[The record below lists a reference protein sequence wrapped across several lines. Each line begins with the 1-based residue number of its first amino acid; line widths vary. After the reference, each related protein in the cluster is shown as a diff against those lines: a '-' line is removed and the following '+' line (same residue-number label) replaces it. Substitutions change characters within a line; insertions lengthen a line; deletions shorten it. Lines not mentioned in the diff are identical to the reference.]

1 MKLINFK
8 LYIIEKNG
16 CKGILFLLEENKMLD
31 IISMITTIW
40 LTQDVMDRLDEMTK
54 TDDSKSR
61 SEFIERAIKFYDGYN
76 RSTLENQ
83 YLPVAISSAVQ
94 GTVKSSEDRI
104 SKLLYKNTVELS
116 MVMNVLSA
124 IADVDN
130 DTLKKLRVKCMN
142 EVKATNGK
150 ISFEEINKYQKGS

>member
-1 MKLINFK
+1 MAE
-8 LYIIEKNG
+8 IIRIGFEEKG
-16 CKGILFLLEENKMLD
+16 LKKIY
-31 IISMITTIW
+31 W
-40 LTQDVMDRLDEMTK
+40 YV
-54 TDDSKSR
+54 DSANQ
-61 SEFIERAIKFYDGYN
+61 RAIKFYDGYN

-83 YLPVAISSAVQ
+83 YLSVAISSAVQ
-94 GTVKSSEDRI
+94 GTVKSSENRI

>member
-1 MKLINFK
+1 MCQGVFGLCEYLKYYFIN
-8 LYIIEKNG
+8 
-16 CKGILFLLEENKMLD
+16 
-31 IISMITTIW
+31 S
-40 LTQDVMDRLDEMTK
+40 
-54 TDDSKSR
+54 
-61 SEFIERAIKFYDGYN
+61 
-76 RSTLENQ
+76 
-83 YLPVAISSAVQ
+83 
-94 GTVKSSEDRI
+94 I